1 MYMGCFGDGVGT
13 SRLRVVRGR
22 CFAVAAAPASCIER
36 SVSIVDKLRRRRRRR
51 CENSIPTVA
60 SAAAAAAVAAAAAAE
75 FVTSSTSST

>member
-1 MYMGCFGDGVGT
+1 MYMGDFGDGVGT

-51 CENSIPTVA
+51 CENTIPTVA
-60 SAAAAAAVAAAAAAE
+60 SAAAAAVAAAAAE

>member
-1 MYMGCFGDGVGT
+1 MYMGGFGDGVGT

-36 SVSIVDKLRRRRRRR
+36 SVSIVDKLRRRRRR
-51 CENSIPTVA
+51 CENTIPTVA
-60 SAAAAAAVAAAAAAE
+60 SAAAAAAVAAAAAE

>member
-1 MYMGCFGDGVGT
+1 MYMGGFGDGVGT

-36 SVSIVDKLRRRRRRR
+36 SVSIVDKLRRRRRR
-51 CENSIPTVA
+51 CEITIPTVA
-60 SAAAAAAVAAAAAAE
+60 SAAAAAVAAAAAE

>member
-1 MYMGCFGDGVGT
+1 MYMGGFGDGVGT

-51 CENSIPTVA
+51 CENTIPTVA
-60 SAAAAAAVAAAAAAE
+60 SAAAAAVAAAAAAE